1 MGLKEFQR
9 SLKERK
15 DKESTTKIKK
25 DESRKRFRDCG
36 VIFLIKM
43 V

>member
-15 DKESTTKIKK
+15 DKESTTKNKERKIK
-25 DESRKRFRDCG
+25 
-36 VIFLIKM
+36 IKEKI
-43 V
+43 